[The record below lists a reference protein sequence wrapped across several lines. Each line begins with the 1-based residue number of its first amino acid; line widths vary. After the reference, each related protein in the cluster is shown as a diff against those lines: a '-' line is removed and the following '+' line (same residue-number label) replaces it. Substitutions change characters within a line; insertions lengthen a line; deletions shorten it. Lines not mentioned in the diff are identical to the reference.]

1 MKRIAFVAMTGALAF
16 GPAQAQVPAPV
27 QAPAPAQVPATVQA
41 PAPLQAPADF
51 SYSPVSNGSWRYRA
65 IAGGSEA
72 SFVDGTGG
80 ARMVIACGKVTRLV
94 TLSRIS
100 SAPASSLSIWTS
112 SLSRNLPS
120 RFDQPSGRVIAQV
133 GANDALLDAMALSRG
148 RFAVSM
154 PGSPALVLPVGA
166 EVDHVVEDCRS

>member
-1 MKRIAFVAMTGALAF
+1 MKRIALFAMAGAMAL
-16 GPAQAQVPAPV
+16 GS
-27 QAPAPAQVPATVQA
+27 APAQIPTPA
-41 PAPLQAPADF
+41 QAPADF
-51 SYSPVSNGSWRYRA
+51 GYTPVSPGSWSYRPV
-65 IAGGSEA
+65 AGGSEA
-72 SFVDGTGG
+72 NFIDATGR

-100 SAPASSLSIWTS
+100 SAPASSLSFWTS
-112 SLSRNLPS
+112 SMSRNLPS
-120 RFDQPSGRVIAQV
+120 RFDQPGGRVIAQV
-133 GANDALLDAMALSRG
+133 GASDALLDAMALSRG

>member
-1 MKRIAFVAMTGALAF
+1 MKRIALFAMAGAMAL
-16 GPAQAQVPAPV
+16 GSAQAQIPTP
-27 QAPAPAQVPATVQA
+27 P
-41 PAPLQAPADF
+41 QAPADF
-51 SYSPVSNGSWRYRA
+51 SYMPVSPGSWSYRPV
-65 IAGGSEA
+65 AGGSEA
-72 SFVDGTGG
+72 SFIDATGR

-100 SAPASSLSIWTS
+100 SAPASSLSFWTS
-112 SLSRNLPS
+112 SMSRNLPS
-120 RFDQPSGRVIAQV
+120 RFDQPAGRVIAQV
-133 GANDALLDAMALSRG
+133 GASDALLDAMALSRG

>member
-1 MKRIAFVAMTGALAF
+1 MKRIALFAMAGAMAL
-16 GPAQAQVPAPV
+16 GSAQAQVPT
-27 QAPAPAQVPATVQA
+27 PAQT
-41 PAPLQAPADF
+41 PADF
-51 SYSPVSNGSWRYRA
+51 SYSPVSPGSWSYRA
-65 IAGGSEA
+65 LVGGSEA
-72 SFVDGTGG
+72 SFIDATGR

-100 SAPASSLSIWTS
+100 SAPASNLSFWTS
-112 SLSRNLPS
+112 SMSRNLPS
-120 RFDQPSGRVIAQV
+120 RFDQLAGRVIAQV
-133 GANDALLDAMALSRG
+133 GASDALLDAMALSRG

>member
-1 MKRIAFVAMTGALAF
+1 MKRIAFVAMACALAF
-16 GPAQAQVPAPV
+16 GQAQAQVPAA
-27 QAPAPAQVPATVQA
+27 APAPV
-41 PAPLQAPADF
+41 DF
-51 SYSPVSNGSWRYRA
+51 SYSPVSPGSWTYRA
-65 IAGGSEA
+65 VAGGSEA
-72 SFVDGTGG
+72 SFVDGTGS
-80 ARMVIACGKVTRLV
+80 ARMIIACGKTTRLV

-100 SAPASSLSIWTS
+100 AAPASSLSFWTS

-133 GANDALLDAMALSRG
+133 GASDALLDAMVFSRG

>member
-1 MKRIAFVAMTGALAF
+1 VKVKRIALFAMAGAMAL
-16 GPAQAQVPAPV
+16 GSAQAQVPT
-27 QAPAPAQVPATVQA
+27 PA
-41 PAPLQAPADF
+41 QAPADF
-51 SYSPVSNGSWRYRA
+51 SYTPVLPGSWSYRA
-65 IAGGSEA
+65 VAGGSEA
-72 SFVDGTGG
+72 SFVDGTGV
-80 ARMVIACGKVTRLV
+80 ARMVIACGKMTRLV

-100 SAPASSLSIWTS
+100 SAPASSLSFWTS

-120 RFDQPSGRVIAQV
+120 RFDQPAGRVIAQV